1 METITL
7 ESFTHLNAERNKIS
21 VKQCIYSLTR
31 LIATRLSRRNELLS
45 TGFASIR
52 THKLRICEKRRN
64 PMIIHSLYIQFVKE
78 L

>member
-7 ESFTHLNAERNKIS
+7 ESFTHLNAERNKIF
-21 VKQCIYSLTR
+21 VEQCIYSLIR
-31 LIATRLSRRNELLS
+31 LIATRRCRGNELLS
-45 TGFASIR
+45 TGFACIR

-64 PMIIHSLYIQFVKE
+64 PMIIHLLYIQFVKQ